1 MMRTLAILVL
11 FGGGFLRP
19 AYTQSRDTL
28 ETRVSASGNVV
39 LVEWTKKHPW
49 DTDLLARGG
58 FLAAEYRTS
67 SGGAGLD
74 CLNNASVPAAAAP
87 SQQSRS
93 RRAYGYGGRMANCL
107 GIPSAPLRGRDDRV
121 LRFRLP
127 DALYTIPA
135 GPVCLSVRLPNGR
148 ILPIRKST
156 DRGEETAR
164 FRHEPWEREAAKQ
177 AEAAVLREE
186 IAILQ
191 AAVTTAQ
198 TSVANQESN
207 NAQKSWQNAAACQNI
222 QVPDLDTGKL
232 DRPVAA
238 SDKHDMVARLV
249 CVLRAANGHMRL
261 DRFTE
266 RMLKDQTPAGAS
278 PTEGVPSPRLITALA
293 GIRSGD
299 DLYNFVQAPS
309 ILNAILDLAPGARS
323 EAAFTFRLIQLKQF
337 EADWNQYASAR
348 AAYRNQ
354 FPMPHFG
361 AFDDMLYLQEVSQLI
376 GERLSKALASGAELD
391 PIGIR
396 GFVGASLEAYTRCV
410 DDGKNQLDRNYRSA
424 VELKQS
430 LPQKREAIRQ
440 QLTQSCMAGIAKLD
454 ELRAALK
461 SNQEQLAA
469 KQRELAALTFA
480 PVPEKSQVLNTVTC
494 RP

>member
-1 MMRTLAILVL
+1 MRLVTYLAVL
-11 FGGGFLRP
+11 GFALLP
-19 AYTQSRDTL
+19 PFYAQNRDTL
-28 ETRVSASGNVV
+28 ETRVTAAGNVI

-49 DTDLLARGG
+49 DAELLAGGG
-58 FLAAEYRTS
+58 FLAAEYRTA

-74 CLNNASVPAAAAP
+74 CLNNADVPAPAVP
-87 SQQSRS
+87 YPQNRS

-107 GIPSAPLRGRDDRV
+107 GLPSAPIRGRDDRV

-127 DALYTIPA
+127 DALYSIPA
-135 GPVCLSVRLPNGR
+135 GPVCLSVRLPNRR
-148 ILPIRKST
+148 ILPIRRST

-186 IAILQ
+186 IALLQ
-191 AAVTTAQ
+191 AAVATAQ

-207 NAQKSWQNAAACQNI
+207 NAQKSWQNAAACQNM

-238 SDKHDMVARLV
+238 PEKQDLVARMV
-249 CVLRAANGHMRL
+249 CVLRAANGQI
-261 DRFTE
+261 RFNEESE
-266 RMLKDQTPAGAS
+266 RRSKAQPPAAAPAPEGA
-278 PTEGVPSPRLITALA
+278 PNPRLIAAL
-293 GIRSGD
+293 SG
-299 DLYNFVQAPS
+299 LRPGNGNLNFVQAPGILDA
-309 ILNAILDLAPGARS
+309 ILNLRPEARG
-323 EAAFTFRLIQLKQF
+323 EPAFAFRLAQLKQF
-337 EADWNQYASAR
+337 NADWQQFRPQLVDYVK
-348 AAYRNQ
+348 Q
-354 FPMPHFG
+354 FPKPHFG
-361 AFDDMLYLQEVSQLI
+361 ELDDMLYLQSVPI
-376 GERLSKALASGAELD
+376 ATGERLSKALASGAELD

-430 LPQKREAIRQ
+430 LPQKQESIRQ
-440 QLTQSCMAGIAKLD
+440 QLTQSCMTGIAKLD